1 MIGSHSE
8 VGSVL
13 ALTCS
18 TLHGDESGGEWEGP
32 GAATVTECIG
42 SAMICIHRR
51 VKEIMQ
57 SMREQ
62 TGRDLY
68 VSPRHF
74 LCLIDLFT
82 ATEKKFRAKL
92 DADQTHTQTGLDKLL
107 ETQQAVGS
115 LREEAL
121 RFEEELQHKDA
132 EANRKLG
139 LMVD

>member
-92 DADQTHTQTGLDKLL
+92 DADQTHTRRAWTSSSRHNRQLALYGRRLFASRRSCSTRTPRQTASWG
-107 ETQQAVGS
+107 
-115 LREEAL
+115 
-121 RFEEELQHKDA
+121 
-132 EANRKLG
+132 
-139 LMVD
+139 